1 MAVEEIVWG
10 MFEDGDT
17 DVGVK
22 GDADGLSCCGVGR
35 ELLKCV
41 DSERKGA
48 RSDNVDEAIVVE
60 VCGMSEDDETVM
72 TEVEWH
78 MVEVVVTVGTV

>member
-1 MAVEEIVWG
+1 MVL
-10 MFEDGDT
+10 EDEDT

-22 GDADGLSCCGVGR
+22 GDADGLSCCDVGK
-35 ELLKCV
+35 ELLRNCV

-72 TEVEWH
+72 TDVERH